1 MDASDHFE
9 AENDGTVDG
18 SEKKKKTPVFETDEF
33 VAFFQ

>member
-9 AENDGTVDG
+9 AEKDGTVDG
-18 SEKKKKTPVFETDEF
+18 SEKKTPVFETDEF